1 MRCSIAVFTSIV
13 LAAAAPASAHR
24 LDEYLQALRVDVR
37 GDAVVLE
44 LDLTP
49 GANLAADIVPV
60 LDPDGD
66 GAIDSIRSEAYASE
80 VARSLELAIDGRRS
94 TLALVS
100 RQFPSVDELRAG
112 SGVISFVMRADVAH
126 AGGAH
131 QLRVENG
138 YRARRQRLSGQ
149 RASAGWRRRHDRF
162 AAARSESADADARL
176 RRRRT
181 ITDALLGGVD
191 LGRSLADWLRRVLA
205 SRGLSVTYL

>member
-24 LDEYLQALRVDVR
+24 LDEYLQALRVDVHR
-37 GDAVVLE
+37 DAVVLE

-49 GANLAADIVPV
+49 GANLAADIVSV
-60 LDPDGD
+60 LDPDDD
-66 GAIDSIRSEAYASE
+66 GAIDSIRSEAYAGE

-112 SGVISFVMRADVAH
+112 SGTISFVMRADVVH

-131 QLRVENG
+131 QLRVENSHRPDVSVYLANALRPDG
-138 YRARRQRLSGQ
+138 GAVTIASQRRDPSQRTLTLDYVVGAPLLTRFSV
-149 RASAGWRRRHDRF
+149 AWTSAALLLIGCGAYWRRG
-162 AAARSESADADARL
+162 E
-176 RRRRT
+176 
-181 ITDALLGGVD
+181 
-191 LGRSLADWLRRVLA
+191 
-205 SRGLSVTYL
+205 

>member
-37 GDAVVLE
+37 GDAIVLE

-112 SGVISFVMRADVAH
+112 SGVISVVMRADVAH

-138 YRARRQRLSGQ
+138 YRPDVSVYLANALRPDGGAVTIASQRRDPSQRTLTIDYVVGAPLLTRFSV
-149 RASAGWRRRHDRF
+149 AWTSAALLLIGCGAYWRRGD
-162 AAARSESADADARL
+162 
-176 RRRRT
+176 
-181 ITDALLGGVD
+181 
-191 LGRSLADWLRRVLA
+191 
-205 SRGLSVTYL
+205 

>member
-49 GANLAADIVPV
+49 GANLAADIVPE

-66 GAIDSIRSEAYASE
+66 GAIDTIRSDAYASD
-80 VARSLELAIDGRRS
+80 VVRSLELTIDGRRS
-94 TLALVS
+94 TLALVR

-112 SGVISFVMRADVAH
+112 SGVISFVMRADVAN
-126 AGGAH
+126 AGGSH

-138 YRARRQRLSGQ
+138 YRPDVSVYLANALQPDGGAVTIASQRRDPSQRTLTLDYVVGAPLLTRFSL
-149 RASAGWRRRHDRF
+149 AWTSAALLLIGCGAYWRRGD
-162 AAARSESADADARL
+162 
-176 RRRRT
+176 
-181 ITDALLGGVD
+181 
-191 LGRSLADWLRRVLA
+191 
-205 SRGLSVTYL
+205 